1 MKGFKDL
8 KKRHISHDAAYFDS
22 KDFFKRTI
30 SVQITFWKKKMAYEI
45 AINSKCN
52 GYQRRLL
59 SMVNNFMDKET
70 ESGVSVNKELA
81 QEWYHS
87 VIKNLKRRRVYAKL
101 KDNIWAANLAEIGSL
116 FSENWGVK
124 YLLCVIDVLI
134 KYSWVKPLTNKKL

>member
-1 MKGFKDL
+1 M
-8 KKRHISHDAAYFDS
+8 
-22 KDFFKRTI
+22 
-30 SVQITFWKKKMAYEI
+30 KKKMAYEI

-81 QEWYHS
+81 QEWYQP

-124 YLLCVIDVLI
+124 YLLCVIDVLN
-134 KYSWVKPLTNKKL
+134 KYAWVKPLTDKKL

>member
-1 MKGFKDL
+1 
-8 KKRHISHDAAYFDS
+8 
-22 KDFFKRTI
+22 
-30 SVQITFWKKKMAYEI
+30 
-45 AINSKCN
+45 
-52 GYQRRLL
+52 
-59 SMVNNFMDKET
+59 MDKAT

-134 KYSWVKPLTNKKL
+134 KYSWVKPLTDKKL